1 MTSKGEVY
9 FDESALPTFQD
20 WIADL
25 DYDGSKVSKVN
36 QAQDLFAKSSE
47 PTESAKT
54 GLGYKEGKSK
64 FGKNNR
70 DSNVVLLNHMRKA
83 KKKRDDTTTI
93 ANQSPEI
100 FHGIME
106 EETELS
112 RTSIGGKSLKPTVN
126 DNSLELGSKRVKTC
140 EQMVLSISTED
151 EISQINMK
159 PKKRPKKRSKQKNIR
174 KDNRPDDKKPS
185 YLVATGSS
193 YRGHPLTKVFC
204 SLIFNTKLYKIFSC
218 VGNAKGIGYSATK
231 NNSKGSQVIIRMSWL
246 YSMHKQ
252 ETNASVR
259 GF

>member
-54 GLGYKEGKSK
+54 GLGYEEGKSK

-112 RTSIGGKSLKPTVN
+112 RTSIGGKILKPTVN

-140 EQMVLSISTED
+140 EQMVLSISTEKD

-193 YRGHPLTKVFC
+193 YRGHPLTKVFF
-204 SLIFNTKLYKIFSC
+204 SLILLLSC
-218 VGNAKGIGYSATK
+218 
-231 NNSKGSQVIIRMSWL
+231 IRYFL
-246 YSMHKQ
+246 
-252 ETNASVR
+252 A
-259 GF
+259 